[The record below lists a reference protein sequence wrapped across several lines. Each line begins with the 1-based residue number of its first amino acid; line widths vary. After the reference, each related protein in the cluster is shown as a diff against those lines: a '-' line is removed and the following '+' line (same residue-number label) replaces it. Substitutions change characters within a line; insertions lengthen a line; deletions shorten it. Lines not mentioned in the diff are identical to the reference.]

1 MVKKEKRLF
10 LSKLTE
16 SMIRAEETDLRLRH
30 TAEADPEEARILL
43 GTGER
48 GLTQDQA
55 KEKLRQEGRNTLP
68 QAKKRGAMG
77 RLAAAFVNPF
87 TAILFVLAVISIATD
102 VVFAEAGE
110 RNYMTFSVICGMIL
124 VSGVL
129 RFVQET
135 RSGNA
140 AARLEAM
147 ISFRCDVLRG
157 ERCEISSEELVVGD
171 IVLLSAGDMIPA
183 DMRIL
188 SAKDLFVSQSS
199 ITGESAPEEK
209 NAEPVEHFTS
219 SIACKN
225 LAFCGTNVIS
235 GSGIGLVVAT
245 GGDTLLGKTAKSL
258 SAKPAKTAFEKG
270 IASVSNILIKFMLIM
285 VPIVFLINGITKG
298 DWLDAGLFAVSI
310 AVGLT
315 PEMLPMIVT
324 ACLAKGAVS
333 LSRKKMVVKNINAV
347 QNLGAM
353 DVLCTDK
360 TGTLTQDKVVLELH
374 LNVEGREDVR
384 VLRHAFLN
392 SNYQT
397 GLKNLMD
404 AAVIERTREL
414 CACGEISVDVL
425 RNYRKT
431 DELPFDFE
439 RRRMSV
445 SVVDGSGKVQMITK
459 GAVEEMLSVCTYA
472 ELDGEVI
479 LLTEAIKDRVRQ
491 LSDRLNESG
500 MRVLAV
506 AQKRLNSESALSA
519 EDEKEMVLIG
529 CLAFLDP
536 PKSSTE
542 EALKR
547 LSGAGVRVKILT
559 GDNEKVTAC
568 ICRKVGIDGARVLL
582 GSQLEEMNDEA
593 LAKAAEEITVFAKL
607 NPAQK
612 ERVVR
617 VLRESGHIV
626 GFMGDGIN
634 DAAAMRSAD
643 VGISVDTAADIA
655 KESADVILLEKDLT
669 VVADGVAE
677 GRRTYANMMKYIKI
691 TASSNFGNVF
701 SVLAASAFLPFLP
714 MRAVQLVLLNLV
726 YDLSCTAIPWDNVE
740 SDLLKKPAAW
750 EAKSVTRFMVF
761 FGPVSSLFDILT
773 YVLLFFVF
781 CPAVCGGQFA
791 AIADGDLR
799 MRFISL
805 FQTGWFIESMLTQII
820 VVYML
825 RSARLPIGKNAV
837 SVPVF
842 LTTICGVIFL
852 TIVPYTFGDRIG
864 LCSLPAIVWVIPV
877 SAVLLYIFVV
887 SLLKKLYTKHFGCL
901 L

>member
-1 MVKKEKRLF
+1 MAKKDKRLF

-16 SMIRAEETDLRLRH
+16 SMIRAEETELRIRRAAVSE
-30 TAEADPEEARILL
+30 AEQAREFL
-43 GTGER
+43 GTGEK

-55 KEKLRQEGRNTLP
+55 NEALKKNGRNILP
-68 QAKKRGAMG
+68 QTKKRGMFG

-87 TAILFVLAVISIATD
+87 TAILFVLALVSVFTD
-102 VVFAEAGE
+102 VIFASAGE
-110 RNYMTFSVICGMIL
+110 KNYMTFSVIVGMIL

-147 ISFRCDVLRG
+147 ISFRCDVMRQ
-157 ERCEISSEELVVGD
+157 ERCEIPSEEVVVGD

-183 DMRIL
+183 DVRIL
-188 SAKDLFVSQSS
+188 TAKDLFVSQSS
-199 ITGESAPEEK
+199 ITGESVPEERST
-209 NAEPVEHFTS
+209 AAVENFT
-219 SIACKN
+219 AAVDCKN

-235 GSGIGLVVAT
+235 GSGTGLVVAT

-258 SAKPAKTAFEKG
+258 TQKPAKTAFEKG

-285 VPIVFLINGITKG
+285 VPVVFLINGLTKG

-333 LSRKKMVVKNINAV
+333 LSRKKMVVKNMNAV
-347 QNLGAM
+347 QNFGAK

-374 LNVEGREDVR
+374 LNIEGREDVR

-404 AAVIERTREL
+404 AAVIDRTREL
-414 CACGEISVDVL
+414 CAGGDISEDVL
-425 RNYRKT
+425 KNYYKA

-445 SVVDGSGKVQMITK
+445 AVCDGTGKVQLITK
-459 GAVEEMLSVCTYA
+459 GAVEEMLSVCAYA
-472 ELDGEVI
+472 ELNGEVI
-479 LLTEAIKDRVRQ
+479 GLSDAVKERVRR
-491 LSDRLNESG
+491 LSDDLNEKG

-506 AQKRLNSESALSA
+506 AQKRLVAGVPLTA
-519 EDEKEMVLIG
+519 ADEKEMVLIG

-536 PKSSTE
+536 PKSSTA

-547 LSGAGVRVKILT
+547 LDGAGVRVKILT

-582 GSQLEEMNDEA
+582 GADLDEMNDEQ
-593 LAKAAEEITVFAKL
+593 LAEAAETVSVFAKL
-607 NPAQK
+607 SPMQK

-617 VLRESGHIV
+617 VLRERGHIV

-634 DAAAMRSAD
+634 DAAAMRAAD
-643 VGISVDTAADIA
+643 IGISVDTAADIA

-677 GRRTYANMMKYIKI
+677 GRKTYANMMKYIKI

-726 YDLSCTAIPWDNVE
+726 YDLSCTAIPWDNV
-740 SDLLKKPAAW
+740 DGALLEKPAVW
-750 EAKSVTRFMVF
+750 DAKSVTRFMVL

-773 YVLLFFVF
+773 YLLLFFVF
-781 CPAVCGGQFA
+781 CPAVCGMQFM
-791 AIADGDLR
+791 AITDGGLR
-799 MRFISL
+799 MQFISL
-805 FQTGWFIESMLTQII
+805 FQTGWFIESMLTQI
-820 VVYML
+820 VVIYML
-825 RSARLPIGKNAV
+825 RSPRLPFGRDTV
-837 SVPVF
+837 SFPLF
-842 LTTICGVIFL
+842 LTTACGVAFL
-852 TIVPYTFGDRIG
+852 TAVPYTFGYMIG
-864 LCSLPAIVWVIPV
+864 LSPLPAAFFVIPAGIV
-877 SAVLLYIFVV
+877 LAYVLLIT
-887 SLLKKLYTKHFGCL
+887 LLKKKYIKRCGNLI
-901 L
+901 